1 MINHG
6 VRGRFFGLRRHW
18 RTMGMDMQELWLKT
32 CELLRADISPIS
44 YNTWIGSNL
53 TPVKMVGNLLV
64 LRITMEKMR
73 VMVTQRYV
81 PVICDC
87 ASQVAGHRINVS
99 VLTEAEIQ
107 AESNK
112 AETAN
117 EGVVQL
123 NPRYTFDTF
132 VVGSNNRFA
141 HAAALAVAEQPAEA
155 YNPLFIHGGVGLG
168 KTHLMHAIGHYIQEQ
183 YPEKRLLYITGEN
196 FTNDLVTAI
205 AQNRNLE
212 FRNRFRNVDVL
223 MVDDI
228 QFIAGRV
235 STQEEFFHTFNAL
248 HTSGKQIVLTSDKP
262 PQDISTLE
270 ERLRSRFAWGLI
282 ADISKPDVE
291 TRMAILTKKANR
303 EHLSMPQSVIDM
315 IASSVDSNIRELE
328 GCFNRLVAY
337 AKLVNQPI
345 TLELAQTALKDVLE
359 KKQHRVIT
367 ADVIMQTV
375 CEYYSLKKEDLISAS
390 RRREIT
396 VPRQIAI
403 YLTREMTE
411 LSLPQIGDCF
421 GNRDHSTVLHSW
433 KLVGDNMKN
442 SADLTRQINDIRQMV
457 IDG

>member
-1 MINHG
+1 
-6 VRGRFFGLRRHW
+6 
-18 RTMGMDMQELWLKT
+18 MDMQELWSKT
-32 CELLRADISPIS
+32 CELLRADIPPIS
-44 YNTWIGSNL
+44 YNTWIGTNL
-53 TPVKMVGNLLV
+53 TPVKMVGDLLV
-64 LRITMEKMR
+64 LRINMEKMR

-87 ASQVAGHRINVS
+87 ASQVAGHRISVS

-107 AESNK
+107 AEASR
-112 AETAN
+112 AETVN
-117 EGVVQL
+117 EGMVQL
-123 NPRYTFDTF
+123 NPKYTFDTF
-132 VVGSNNRFA
+132 VVGNNNRFA

-196 FTNDLVTAI
+196 FTNDMVTALS
-205 AQNRNLE
+205 QNRNLE

-235 STQEEFFHTFNAL
+235 GTQEEFFHTFNAL
-248 HTSGKQIVLTSDKP
+248 HTTGKQIILTSDKP
-262 PQDISTLE
+262 PQEISTLE

-291 TRMAILTKKANR
+291 TRMAILTKKASR
-303 EHLSMPQSVIDM
+303 ENLSMPQSVIDM

-375 CEYYSLKKEDLISAS
+375 CEYYSLKKEDLVSAS

-411 LSLPQIGDCF
+411 LSLPQIGACF
-421 GNRDHSTVLHSW
+421 GNRDHSTILHSW

>member
-1 MINHG
+1 
-6 VRGRFFGLRRHW
+6 
-18 RTMGMDMQELWLKT
+18 MDMQELWLKT
-32 CELLRADISPIS
+32 CELLRADIAPIS

-81 PVICDC
+81 PVISDC

-107 AESNK
+107 AEANK
-112 AETAN
+112 AETSN
-117 EGVVQL
+117 EGMVQL

-132 VVGSNNRFA
+132 VVGSNNAFA

-196 FTNDLVTAI
+196 FTNDMVTAI
-205 AQNRNLE
+205 SQNRNLE

-282 ADISKPDVE
+282 ADISKPDVD

-421 GNRDHSTVLHSW
+421 GNRDHSTILHSW